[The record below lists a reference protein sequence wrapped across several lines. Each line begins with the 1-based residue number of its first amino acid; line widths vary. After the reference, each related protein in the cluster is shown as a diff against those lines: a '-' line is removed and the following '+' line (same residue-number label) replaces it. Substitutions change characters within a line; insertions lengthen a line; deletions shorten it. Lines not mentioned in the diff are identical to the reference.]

1 VWRREKAAHAKV
13 AQTYCGWSESGR
25 SENRG
30 GGVWRGRRTGEETD
44 DKREPRL
51 REEPGASDDAGAL
64 VERIKARAIADTR
77 TLTGKDQYEVGDISR
92 AVASS
97 LRRELSARLSSG
109 EWDLEDLSLL
119 LRTVLLLGA
128 KVSPAARLLPVQ
140 ALIQAYSA
148 QLASELGER
157 TVAEVVNRLQSKLYE
172 GASSA
177 VGSYTGKEK
186 YELGDITKKA
196 VADLTGKDVGQY
208 QFGDITRTI
217 AGKFFGGDE
226 KDAGDDKTR
235 KPNS

>member
-1 VWRREKAAHAKV
+1 VLSGIDTIVKEEVGLLLRRADTDRGAAAKDASV
-13 AQTYCGWSESGR
+13 VLVEDGASASSSTTPSSA
-25 SENRG
+25 S
-30 GGVWRGRRTGEETD
+30 
-44 DKREPRL
+44 
-51 REEPGASDDAGAL
+51 ASDDAGAL